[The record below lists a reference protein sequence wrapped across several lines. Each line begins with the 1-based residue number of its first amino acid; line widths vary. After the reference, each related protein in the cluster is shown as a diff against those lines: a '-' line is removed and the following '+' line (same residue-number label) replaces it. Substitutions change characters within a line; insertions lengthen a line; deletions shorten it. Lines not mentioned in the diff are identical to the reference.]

1 MAKKEIHLKYH
12 PKATINCSCGAKF
25 VVGSTEE
32 KMQIE
37 ICSQC
42 HPLYTGKQKFIDTA
56 GRLERY
62 EKRVKKSKALKDSK
76 IKAKKKKTSKTKIK
90 KTEKVLKKKKTKKS

>member
-1 MAKKEIHLKYH
+1 MPKKDIHPKYY

-62 EKRVKKSKALKDSK
+62 EKMIKKSKALKDSK
-76 IKAKKKKTSKTKIK
+76 IKAEKKKTD
-90 KTEKVLKKKKTKKS
+90 KKKTKEVKKKKKKS

>member
-1 MAKKEIHLKYH
+1 MAKKDIHPKYF
-12 PKATINCSCGAKF
+12 PKATITCSCGAKF
-25 VVGSTEE
+25 IVGSTKE
-32 KMQIE
+32 KMQVE

-62 EKRVKKSKALKDSK
+62 EKMIKKSKALKDSK
-76 IKAKKKKTSKTKIK
+76 EKRKKKKVKEEKKVKKEIK
-90 KTEKVLKKKKTKKS
+90 VKEEKKS

>member
-1 MAKKEIHLKYH
+1 MAKKEIHPKYY
-12 PKATINCSCGAKF
+12 PKATITCSCGAKF

-32 KMQIE
+32 KVQIE

-62 EKRVKKSKALKDSK
+62 EKRVKKSKVLQD
-76 IKAKKKKTSKTKIK
+76 SKTKAKNK
-90 KTEKVLKKKKTKKS
+90 KTDKKKVKKEKKVTKQKKS

>member
-1 MAKKEIHLKYH
+1 MAKKEIHPKYY
-12 PKATINCSCGAKF
+12 PKATITCSCGAKF

-32 KMQIE
+32 KVQIE

-62 EKRVKKSKALKDSK
+62 EKRVKKSKVLQD
-76 IKAKKKKTSKTKIK
+76 SKTKAKNK
-90 KTEKVLKKKKTKKS
+90 KTDKKKVKKEKK